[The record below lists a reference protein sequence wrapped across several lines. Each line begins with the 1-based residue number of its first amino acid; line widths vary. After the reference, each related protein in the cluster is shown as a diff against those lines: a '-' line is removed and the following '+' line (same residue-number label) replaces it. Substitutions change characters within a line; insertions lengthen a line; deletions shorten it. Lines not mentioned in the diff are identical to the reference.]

1 MAILITGGARYIG
14 SHMVH
19 ELADRGE
26 QPVVIDDFSSGFEW
40 ANPSGVLVFVEEIGD
55 QRRLGAQTIGT
66 RQCKASLQSVSARR
80 VMRDADARH
89 GLRRKVQ
96 N

>member
-1 MAILITGGARYIG
+1 MAILITGGAGYIG

-40 ANPSGVLVFVEEIGD
+40 AIPSGVPV
-55 QRRLGAQTIGT
+55 
-66 RQCKASLQSVSARR
+66 SLILHTDLWSLSC
-80 VMRDADARH
+80 
-89 GLRRKVQ
+89 
-96 N
+96 